1 MSTDSRKALQ
11 HFFGY
16 DAFLDN
22 QESIIDDIL
31 SGNDLCVIMPTGAGK
46 SLCYQLPALLM
57 EGTAIVVSPLIALM
71 KNQVDAIRGFVS
83 EKEGIAHFLNSSLN
97 KAQVQE
103 VKADLLKGVTK
114 LLYVAPESLTKEDN
128 IQLLRQIK
136 ISFYAIDEAH
146 CISEWGHDFR
156 PEYRRIL
163 PIVQEIGKAPIIAL
177 TATATPKVQSDILKN
192 LGMPD
197 AKVFKTS
204 FNRPNLYYEIRPKVN
219 AEKEIIKFIKQN
231 EGKSGIIYCLSRKKV
246 EDMAELLNVNGIKAL
261 PYHAGL
267 DAATRASNQDKFLM
281 EEVDVIVATI
291 AFGMGIDKPDVRFV
305 IHYNMPKSLEGYYQ
319 ETGRAGRDGGEG
331 QCIAFYSFND
341 ILKLEKFMQSKPVAE
356 QEIGKQLLTETV
368 AYAESNQ
375 CRRKTLLNYFG
386 EVYEEDS
393 CGSCD
398 NCLHRQPEFEGKDYL
413 VTLFQLIRSMRENF
427 KADHLANILGGVTNA
442 MITSYKHNT
451 SRFFGIDKEK
461 DEKFWLAV
469 IRQACV
475 GQFLK
480 KDIEQYGL
488 ISLTDKGKEF
498 LAKPYSVMLTEDR
511 RFEDTGEGDDVD
523 DDMPAGARKG
533 GGGGDQ
539 VLLAMLK
546 DLRRDIGRKLNLP
559 PYVIFTDPSLEDMT
573 IFYPITIKELTNC
586 SGVGQGK
593 AAKYGKEFVEFIQKY
608 VEEND
613 ILRPDDLDF
622 KIKST
627 ENDAKISQVIAH
639 ATDMHVP
646 LDEIAKMK
654 DMDMDELLTKI
665 EAIVAIG
672 NYINIDYYIRQVVDE
687 DNIEDIYNYFK
698 EEAETDSVTDAMKAL
713 GPDYTEEEIR
723 LIRIKFLTEVANGY

>member
-1 MSTDSRKALQ
+1 
-11 HFFGY
+11 
-16 DAFLDN
+16 
-22 QESIIDDIL
+22 
-31 SGNDLCVIMPTGAGK
+31 
-46 SLCYQLPALLM
+46 
-57 EGTAIVVSPLIALM
+57 
-71 KNQVDAIRGFVS
+71 
-83 EKEGIAHFLNSSLN
+83 
-97 KAQVQE
+97 
-103 VKADLLKGVTK
+103 
-114 LLYVAPESLTKEDN
+114 
-128 IQLLRQIK
+128 
-136 ISFYAIDEAH
+136 
-146 CISEWGHDFR
+146 
-156 PEYRRIL
+156 
-163 PIVQEIGKAPIIAL
+163 
-177 TATATPKVQSDILKN
+177 
-192 LGMPD
+192 
-197 AKVFKTS
+197 
-204 FNRPNLYYEIRPKVN
+204 
-219 AEKEIIKFIKQN
+219 
-231 EGKSGIIYCLSRKKV
+231 
-246 EDMAELLNVNGIKAL
+246 
-261 PYHAGL
+261 
-267 DAATRASNQDKFLM
+267 
-281 EEVDVIVATI
+281 
-291 AFGMGIDKPDVRFV
+291 
-305 IHYNMPKSLEGYYQ
+305 
-319 ETGRAGRDGGEG
+319 
-331 QCIAFYSFND
+331 
-341 ILKLEKFMQSKPVAE
+341 
-356 QEIGKQLLTETV
+356 
-368 AYAESNQ
+368 
-375 CRRKTLLNYFG
+375 
-386 EVYEEDS
+386 
-393 CGSCD
+393 
-398 NCLHRQPEFEGKDYL
+398 
-413 VTLFQLIRSMRENF
+413 
-427 KADHLANILGGVTNA
+427 

-654 DMDMDELLTKI
+654 DMDMDELRTKI